1 MLVIMRTVQ
10 NLVLKWYDSCR
21 DGVEGVSVLVT
32 GLSFLKSLDSM
43 LFSFLSGRNGRLL
56 CLLLISFIQGGFSF
70 VVALSLS
77 SLLVAHYEAS
87 TVLCP
92 ESKQPFP

>member
-1 MLVIMRTVQ
+1 MVAVRM
-10 NLVLKWYDSCR
+10 
-21 DGVEGVSVLVT
+21 
-32 GLSFLKSLDSM
+32 GLRVYQCLLLAHHSSSLWIQL

-70 VVALSLS
+70 VVPLSLS
-77 SLLVAHYEAS
+77 SLLVAHHEAS

-92 ESKQPFP
+92 ESKQPFPWGLCDLGKETNT